1 MNKLPALLL
10 SLAQWPREPYL
21 LAVSGGPD
29 SMCLATLFWQ
39 AQLPFALAHVNYGLR
54 GEASDADET
63 LVRQWANERNIPC
76 FVEQAHV
83 AEYQQIHG
91 VGLQE
96 AARNIRYHFFHRLM
110 AETPY
115 TRLVTA
121 HQRNDQDE
129 TLLLHF
135 FRGTGLRGLRGIP
148 SGEINGLRPML
159 DIERNEIM
167 HWVIQNKVPYRIDE
181 SNETSKYT
189 RNALRNE
196 VIPYLKN
203 YFPNLEAVLAE
214 NRQRFKSSY
223 TVMQREIS
231 RWQAACTA
239 WRPPHRYFFIRS
251 FIHDSEAPLYLYETL
266 REFGFHYSQMQE
278 LMLLATRQS
287 GAYIESTTHRIIK
300 DRDTLILCAK
310 NLEEANWVPCEATDT
325 RIDTPIGSWI
335 ITRKPYN
342 GEPIPLSGQSFWFDA
357 QAFEFPLWFR
367 PKKTG
372 DYFYPLGLGK
382 KKKIA
387 RLLIDTKMALPDK
400 ERVWVLQSGERL
412 AWVIGIRQD
421 DRFKVTPQ
429 TREVLIFTA
438 TN

>member
-1 MNKLPALLL
+1 MNKLPALLS
-10 SLAQWPREPYL
+10 SLAEWPREPYL

-29 SMCLATLFWQ
+29 SMCLAALFWQ

-54 GEASDADET
+54 GEASDADEA
-63 LVRQWANERNIPC
+63 LVKQWANERNIPC
-76 FVEQAHV
+76 FVEHAHV
-83 AEYQQIHG
+83 AAYQHTHG
-91 VGLQE
+91 FGLQE
-96 AARNIRYHFFHRLM
+96 AARDIRYQFFHRLT
-110 AETPY
+110 AETPFKQ
-115 TRLVTA
+115 LVTA

-129 TLLLHF
+129 TMLLHF

-148 SGEINGLRPML
+148 SGEINGLRPLL
-159 DIERNEIM
+159 DIERNEIID
-167 HWVIQNKVPYRIDE
+167 WLAQNEVPYRIDE
-181 SNETSKYT
+181 SNATSKYT

-196 VIPYLKN
+196 VIPFLKD
-203 YFPNLEAVLAE
+203 YFPNLETVLAE

-223 TVMQREIS
+223 AVMQREIN

-251 FIHDSEAPLYLYETL
+251 FINDPEAPLYLYETL
-266 REFGFHYSQMQE
+266 REFGFQYAQIHE
-278 LMLLATRQS
+278 VMLLATRQS
-287 GAYIESTTHRIIK
+287 GAYIESASHRIIK
-300 DRDTLILCAK
+300 DRKTLILSAK
-310 NLEEANWVPCEATDT
+310 ELLEANWVPCAESDT
-325 RIDTPIGSWI
+325 RVDTPNGSWTI
-335 ITRKPYN
+335 RRMPYH
-342 GEPIPLSGQSFWFDA
+342 GEAIPTSGNAFWFDA
-357 QAFEFPLWFR
+357 QALEFPLWFR

-400 ERVWVLQSGERL
+400 EQVWVLQSGERL